1 MFNDGGK
8 VEGKPGID
16 NVLAKLT
23 SGEFIM
29 TKETTE
35 RIGSNFFEALNK
47 GGKIDKMISSN
58 FNQEKIDE
66 IQARLID
73 KTESIQ
79 RLAMERKGQTVV
91 MMKESSVMSGAPST
105 PSSTQRINIPTIED
119 DSLKQI
125 HHILHRY
132 T

>member
-1 MFNDGGK
+1 M
-8 VEGKPGID
+8 
-16 NVLAKLT
+16 
-23 SGEFIM
+23 
-29 TKETTE
+29 
-35 RIGSNFFEALNK
+35 NK
-47 GGKIDKMISSN
+47 GGKIDQMISSMP
-58 FNQEKIDE
+58 NQETINE

-91 MMKESSVMSGAPST
+91 MMKESSVMSGTPPT
-105 PSSTQRINIPTIED
+105 PSRTPTINIPTIED